1 MDQTENLKGKGTQ
14 ASSRIYGETNFYW
27 DVSSH
32 TSVNS
37 KGATVSSDWFES
49 LDFTG
54 IDRNADGTVNTHG
67 FLILTDKAQAGGV
80 IGGSFN
86 EKWRFMTFLITGY
99 SAVIMGFFRSVFYL
113 LRK

>member
-27 DVSSH
+27 DVTSH
-32 TSVNS
+32 TSVSS

-86 EKWRFMTFLITGY
+86 EKWRFMTEIP
-99 SAVIMGFFRSVFYL
+99 SAKR
-113 LRK
+113 RC